1 MISLSFKNLKNNYQ
15 IKETIV
21 KFINFKEIENNPDFW
36 LYFLSV
42 SFPLAYD
49 ETEDIALADFI
60 YENYICGSDASEWVS
75 EFVQYSEHIMQMND
89 GYAENPT
96 SVMITANQ
104 EEYII
109 QYHPGDTL
117 YFKNQKEIASTGAH
131 YDIHKIAFEDFI
143 KINQECGFISILL
156 LPIVRLDESEIP
168 DADALIQAFLAK
180 MPVREEHR
188 IQLSDMIIEGL
199 KL

>member
-1 MISLSFKNLKNNYQ
+1 
-15 IKETIV
+15 
-21 KFINFKEIENNPDFW
+21 EIENNPDFW

-60 YENYICGSDASEWVS
+60 YENYVCESDASEWVS
-75 EFVQYSEHIMQMND
+75 EFVQYSENIMQTND

-96 SVMITANQ
+96 SVRITANQ
-104 EEYII
+104 DEYII
-109 QYHPGDTL
+109 QYHAGDTL

-143 KINQECGFISILL
+143 KINRECGLISALL
-156 LPIVRLDESEIP
+156 LPIVWLDESEIN
-168 DADALIQAFLAK
+168 DADALIQIFLDK
-180 MPVREEHR
+180 IPVKEEHR
-188 IQLSDMIIEGL
+188 SQITDMIIEGL